1 MLLIYNRNLQTIAM
15 EELTKVIQQ
24 CVVSQHDFT

>member
-15 EELTKVIQQ
+15 EEFTEVIQQ